1 MRKIEDYRMSCSLS
15 VSHMEPDIYRERA
28 LDELAAMAVKRM
40 AHKITRDLVDT
51 YKGEYH
57 TEYRL
62 TVFVLTQDEA
72 LKLIRDMKLMRAPE

>member
-1 MRKIEDYRMSCSLS
+1 
-15 VSHMEPDIYRERA
+15 MEPDIYRERA